1 MVCWLARKK
10 PQRFHQNLEKYMI
23 EGQRKTTEET
33 IDAMADSIKPDQEE
47 QVLRDIPKKME
58 NLEHSKSNT
67 IRELLHYVRI
77 AFSMLRDSEY
87 SLSWK
92 TKTLLLAGLIY
103 FLLPT
108 DLTPDFIPLIGYIDD
123 AAVMTA
129 IFKRI
134 AHEVKHYKLMRKV

>member
-1 MVCWLARKK
+1 M
-10 PQRFHQNLEKYMI
+10 N
-23 EGQRKTTEET
+23 EGHRKTTEET
-33 IDAMADSIKPDQEE
+33 IDAMVDSIKPGQEE
-47 QVLRDIPKKME
+47 QVIRDIPQKME
-58 NLEHSKSNT
+58 KLEHSKSNT
-67 IRELLHYVRI
+67 IRELLDNIRI

-123 AAVMTA
+123 AAVMTS

-134 AHEVKHYKLMRKV
+134 AHEVKHYKLMRRI

>member
-1 MVCWLARKK
+1 M
-10 PQRFHQNLEKYMI
+10 N
-23 EGQRKTTEET
+23 EGYRKTTEET
-33 IDAMADSIKPDQEE
+33 IDAMVDSIKPGQEE
-47 QVLRDIPKKME
+47 QVIRDIPQKME
-58 NLEHSKSNT
+58 KLEHSKSNT
-67 IRELLHYVRI
+67 IRELLDNIRI

-123 AAVMTA
+123 AAVMTS

-134 AHEVKHYKLMRKV
+134 AHEVKHYKLMRRI

>member
-1 MVCWLARKK
+1 M
-10 PQRFHQNLEKYMI
+10 N
-23 EGQRKTTEET
+23 EGHRKTTEET
-33 IDAMADSIKPDQEE
+33 IDAMVDSIKPGQEE
-47 QVLRDIPKKME
+47 QVIRDIPQKME
-58 NLEHSKSNT
+58 KLEHSKSNT
-67 IRELLHYVRI
+67 IRELLDNIRI

-123 AAVMTA
+123 AAVMTS

-134 AHEVKHYKLMRKV
+134 AHEVKHYKLMRKI